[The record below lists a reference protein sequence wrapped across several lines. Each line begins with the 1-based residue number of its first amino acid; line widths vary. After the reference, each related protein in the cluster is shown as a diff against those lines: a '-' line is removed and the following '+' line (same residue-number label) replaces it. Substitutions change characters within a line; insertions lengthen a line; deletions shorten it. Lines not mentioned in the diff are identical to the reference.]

1 MPNLSGINI
10 ALQAVLSQ
18 AQAMQVTEHNVS
30 NANTPGYRRQA
41 AILMATTPT
50 SLGGSEFV
58 KGSPGQIGTGVFI
71 DRIQRF
77 NLQFFDG
84 RYRSASADASSW
96 EAQSGVL
103 SQFEPVMA
111 ETSTDGMT
119 PKLDEFWASWQ
130 SLASDPT
137 NNSLRA
143 ALLDNAGSL
152 VNGFTRRTAQ
162 ISQLRNDQNQV
173 VSDQVGQ
180 INSLATEV
188 ASLNG
193 EISRVLS
200 VGEQP
205 NDLLDKRD
213 LALDQLAKLS
223 GAASS
228 EQKNGEVSVSI
239 GGHVLVVG
247 HDTFSLH
254 TQTNPADKAVQDVY
268 WSDNQQLI
276 PPSGSLKGVLD
287 IRDTFLKDQ
296 QTGLDNLA
304 GAIIQQVNA
313 IHVTGY
319 GPTTAVPV
327 PPALKVGDNFFTGT
341 SAIDIAINP
350 ALIQDLGKI
359 ATADASG
366 QAGNNTIAVQ
376 MAGLKFQKVMGAGT
390 LTMNEFYNGQVTS
403 RSLLTQR
410 AADNATHQNLVVKSM
425 SDSRESV
432 VGVSLDEEAANMA
445 KTQKAYQAA
454 ARMLTA
460 YDDMLDTV
468 INKMG
473 LVGR

>member
-1 MPNLSGINI
+1 M
-10 ALQAVLSQ
+10 
-18 AQAMQVTEHNVS
+18 
-30 NANTPGYRRQA
+30 
-41 AILMATTPT
+41 
-50 SLGGSEFV
+50 
-58 KGSPGQIGTGVFI
+58 
-71 DRIQRF
+71 
-77 NLQFFDG
+77 
-84 RYRSASADASSW
+84 
-96 EAQSGVL
+96 
-103 SQFEPVMA
+103 
-111 ETSTDGMT
+111 
-119 PKLDEFWASWQ
+119 
-130 SLASDPT
+130 
-137 NNSLRA
+137 
-143 ALLDNAGSL
+143 
-152 VNGFTRRTAQ
+152 
-162 ISQLRNDQNQV
+162 
-173 VSDQVGQ
+173 
-180 INSLATEV
+180 
-188 ASLNG
+188 
-193 EISRVLS
+193 
-200 VGEQP
+200 
-205 NDLLDKRD
+205 
-213 LALDQLAKLS
+213 
-223 GAASS
+223 
-228 EQKNGEVSVSI
+228 
-239 GGHVLVVG
+239 
-247 HDTFSLH
+247 
-254 TQTNPADKAVQDVY
+254 
-268 WSDNQQLI
+268 I